1 MNIQLKEIILWPQ
14 NKELDI
20 KTINFVEGKVNV
32 IHGLSQTGKSA
43 IVHITDNCLCAS
55 ENKIPIGIIRDS
67 VDWFGIKLLC
77 DDEEMLFIRKNLPKS
92 GFCMQFEKGKNLETP
107 IEPIQN
113 VNNKDEFKKFINN
126 IMGIPFF

>member
-43 IVHITDNCLCAS
+43 IVHITDYCLCAS

-77 DDEEMLFIRKNLPKS
+77 DDEEMLFIRKICLKVDS
-92 GFCMQFEKGKNLETP
+92 VCSL
-107 IEPIQN
+107 
-113 VNNKDEFKKFINN
+113 KKVKILKLR
-126 IMGIPFF
+126 

>member
-43 IVHITDNCLCAS
+43 IVHITDYCLCAS
-55 ENKIPIGIIRDS
+55 ENKSYWHYKRIVLIGLVSNFYVMTKKCYLLEKICLKVDS
-67 VDWFGIKLLC
+67 VCSLKKVKILKL
-77 DDEEMLFIRKNLPKS
+77 R
-92 GFCMQFEKGKNLETP
+92 
-107 IEPIQN
+107 
-113 VNNKDEFKKFINN
+113 
-126 IMGIPFF
+126 

>member
-43 IVHITDNCLCAS
+43 IYHYHLMVVT
-55 ENKIPIGIIRDS
+55 R
-67 VDWFGIKLLC
+67 LL
-77 DDEEMLFIRKNLPKS
+77 
-92 GFCMQFEKGKNLETP
+92 
-107 IEPIQN
+107 
-113 VNNKDEFKKFINN
+113 KKF
-126 IMGIPFF
+126 